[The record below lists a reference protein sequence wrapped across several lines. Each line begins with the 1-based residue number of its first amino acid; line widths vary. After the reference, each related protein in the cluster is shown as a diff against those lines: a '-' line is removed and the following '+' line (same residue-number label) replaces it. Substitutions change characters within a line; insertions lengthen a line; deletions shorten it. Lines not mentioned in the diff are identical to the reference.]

1 MSKRAHHIRKAESLL
16 AGADDGIQKLSVLFG
31 DIPNKESV
39 AISTWLNALTNAAQA
54 HTALAEHYALWEND
68 DA

>member
-1 MSKRAHHIRKAESLL
+1 MSKRDKHIRNAENYLV
-16 AGADDGIQKLSVLFG
+16 AADEGIQKFSALGAV
-31 DIPNKESV
+31 PAEESV
-39 AISTWLNALTNAAQA
+39 SISAWLNTLTSAARA

>member
-1 MSKRAHHIRKAESLL
+1 MSKRDRHIRDAENYL
-16 AGADDGIQKLSVLFG
+16 AAVDDGIRKFSALG
-31 DIPNKESV
+31 EV
-39 AISTWLNALTNAAQA
+39 AAEETVAVSAWHNTLTNAARA

>member
-1 MSKRAHHIRKAESLL
+1 MSKRDRHIRDAENYL
-16 AGADDGIQKLSVLFG
+16 AAVDDVIQKFSAMGKVAA
-31 DIPNKESV
+31 KETV
-39 AISTWLNALTNAAQA
+39 AITTWHNTLTNAARA